1 MFDLVQER
9 DIGAKLSSRTMV
21 YVMTHAEND
30 LENPDELTE
39 DGKTQAFELARSR
52 VATGVFTIYSSIMG
66 PAISTA
72 EALREEFGAN
82 LKTAKELLEVR
93 LAKGYPSSEQ
103 LVEIIPKLWKDPEFE
118 PKNGESLL
126 KARRRLSDFMSQII
140 GKHRGEAIAVVT
152 HPMMAVLFHTL
163 VRGGI
168 PEIADWLEMGYASC
182 AAYEYSKDGWSLVL
196 PHENS
201 FLTATSTVRDRLPSE
216 VLDAIES
223 P

>member
-1 MFDLVQER
+1 MFDLIQER

-21 YVMTHAEND
+21 YVITHAEND
-30 LENPDELTE
+30 LDNPSELTE
-39 DGKTQAFELARSR
+39 NGKTQAFELARSR
-52 VATGVFTIYSSIMG
+52 VATGIFTIYSSTMEQ
-66 PAISTA
+66 AISTA
-72 EALREEFGAN
+72 EALREEFGSN
-82 LKTAKELLEVR
+82 LKTAKELIEVR
-93 LAKGYPSSEQ
+93 LSKGQPSTEQ
-103 LVEIIPKLWKDPEFE
+103 LIEILPKLWDNPEFE
-118 PKNGESLL
+118 PDNGESLM
-126 KARRRLSDFMSQII
+126 KARRRISDFMSQII

-168 PEIADWLEMGYASC
+168 PEIADWLDMGYASC

-201 FLTATSTVRDRLPSE
+201 FLTTISTVRDRLPLQ
-216 VLDAIES
+216 VLDVLDS